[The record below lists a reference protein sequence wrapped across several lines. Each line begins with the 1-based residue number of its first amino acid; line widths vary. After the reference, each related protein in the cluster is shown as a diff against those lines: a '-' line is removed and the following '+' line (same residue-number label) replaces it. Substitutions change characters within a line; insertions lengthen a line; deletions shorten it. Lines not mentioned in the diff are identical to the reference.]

1 VLPVAAA
8 MLYAANDLDPAEE
21 RWDEG
26 LSVSREEGDAL
37 GEGYSRS
44 GLGLARLS
52 RGDHEAAAVRFAE
65 ALPLLEACGDPL
77 SSLARVWLGTTSL
90 LGGDAARAE
99 REIGEGLASARSR
112 GDTLCTYV
120 ALYNLAQLAISRG
133 DLALAAGTLEE
144 GVGLSGHTKDRAN
157 LAHFLDALSA
167 VAALRG
173 ETERSALLIGAAE
186 ESLREVGAPVYNFYA
201 PDPSLKERA
210 ASEGRAA
217 LGDAAFERLREQ
229 GRATTFEEAVRL
241 GAGIPADDAAGAL

>member
-1 VLPVAAA
+1 V
-8 MLYAANDLDPAEE
+8 E

-26 LSVSREEGDAL
+26 LSVYREEGDTL

-44 GLGLARLS
+44 VLGLASLS
-52 RGDHEAAAVRFAE
+52 RGDHEAAAVRLAE

-112 GDTLCTYV
+112 GDSLCTHV

-133 DLALAAGTLEE
+133 DLPPAAGTLEE
-144 GVGLSGHTKDRAN
+144 GVRLSGHTKDRAN

-173 ETERSALLIGAAE
+173 EAERSALLIGAAE
-186 ESLREVGAPVYNFYA
+186 VSLREVGAP
-201 PDPSLKERA
+201 S
-210 ASEGRAA
+210 
-217 LGDAAFERLREQ
+217 
-229 GRATTFEEAVRL
+229 TTST
-241 GAGIPADDAAGAL
+241 PPTPH